1 MAKIFTING
10 DKLIPTSEKQ
20 LEKEEV
26 LHNHLEKFPD
36 IIAEAL
42 DPDNP
47 PKFIVFI
54 REAGVTTGSIDLLLL
69 DQNYVLTVVEVKRV
83 ESPDLRRKIIGQ
95 AIEYAANLVLDWGNG
110 EILRQAKN
118 YWGKKGKDILEV
130 INTTFEP
137 EERIIDDNINI
148 LIQKVQENLENLQ
161 IIFAVDGPLPNE
173 LKTAIEFL
181 NKHFKGIRVYGLEVR
196 YFEGEK
202 GAQIITPLLIGRTAE
217 AEASKPQ
224 MDEKWTE
231 ELFLSELEKQC
242 GDDSHKIRVVK
253 ELLEFSKVEGSKN
266 PFDKGPS
273 VMGNFNFYVKEEN
286 RDYAIFSVYASG
298 KIYFYGLQL
307 QKREQ
312 FKNGLMKIGFKI
324 HEEDKEKWCSLDIL
338 KAPATL
344 EEFKE
349 LVKTYKN
356 RQKN

>member
-10 DKLIPTSEKQ
+10 DKLTPTSEQQ
-20 LEKEEV
+20 LENEEV
-26 LHNHLEKFPD
+26 FHDHLEKFPD

-47 PKFIVFI
+47 PKFIVFK

-69 DQNYVLTVVEVKRV
+69 DQNYILTVVEVKRT

-95 AIEYAANLVLDWGNG
+95 GIEYAANLVIDWGRG
-110 EILRQAKN
+110 EILSKAKN
-118 YWGKKGKDILEV
+118 YWAKKGKDILEV

-137 EERIIDDNINI
+137 EEPIIDDNI

-181 NKHFKGIRVYGLEVR
+181 NKHFNSIRVYGLEVR
-196 YFEGEK
+196 YFKEEK
-202 GAQIITPLLIGRTAE
+202 GVQIITPLLIGRTAE
-217 AEASKPQ
+217 AEASKPP
-224 MDEKWTE
+224 MVKKWTE

-242 GDDSHKIRVVK
+242 MDDSHKIRVVK

-266 PFDKGPS
+266 PFDKAPS
-273 VMGNFNFYVKEEN
+273 VQGNFNFYIKEEN
-286 RDYAIFSVYASG
+286 NDYVIFSVYASG

-312 FKNGLMKIGFKI
+312 FKNGLMKIGFEI
-324 HEEDKEKWCSLDIL
+324 HEEDKEKTCSLDIL
-338 KAPATL
+338 KEPATM
-344 EEFKE
+344 EGFKE

-356 RQKN
+356 RHKN